1 MINFIAREIRQQAL
15 EFERRCS
22 KLKQARMMSGLTF
35 KLPRMITDKYPQ
47 GGTGLQA
54 PQFTTTIRRKEDN
67 DNE

>member
-1 MINFIAREIRQQAL
+1 
-15 EFERRCS
+15 
-22 KLKQARMMSGLTF
+22 
-35 KLPRMITDKYPQ
+35 MITDKYPQ